1 MEKLS
6 AVVLAAGEGKR
17 MKSETPKVLHK
28 IAGKA
33 LVEWV
38 IEAVKGAGADHTVV
52 VTGHQAEK
60 VEEAL
65 GSLVS
70 FARQTQRL
78 GTGHAVMQAVP
89 LLPEAGSVL
98 IVAGD
103 TPLITA
109 DTLKSACTY
118 HWQEDND
125 ATVVTVSLTDAT
137 GYGRIIR
144 DASGKV
150 QKIVEHK
157 DCTKEELLVKEVNS
171 GIFCFK
177 IEALKAALGKLQNNN
192 AQGEYYLTDTL
203 EILLSAGKKV
213 DAYEADSPEELS
225 GINDRVQLSEATA
238 VMRRRIAKRHMENGV
253 TILSPEATYIDDS
266 VQIGEET
273 LLYPGC
279 VLEGKTVIGKG
290 CVIGPNC
297 RMVDAVIGNGTDVQ
311 FSVVLQ
317 SSVGEKT
324 HVGPFA
330 YVRPGS
336 EIGNEVKIGDFVEV
350 KKSVVGNGTK
360 VSHLSYIGDAEV
372 GERVNV
378 GCGSITVNYD
388 GANKFKT
395 VIGDDAFIGCN
406 TNLVSPVEVGRGAFI
421 AAGSTITD
429 NVPED
434 ALGIARERQVV
445 KEGWAKTNKP
455 KKK

>member
-1 MEKLS
+1 METLS

-38 IEAVKGAGADHTVV
+38 IEAVKGAGATRTVV
-52 VTGHQAEK
+52 VTGHRAEK

-65 GSLVS
+65 GNLVS
-70 FARQTQRL
+70 FARQSERL

-89 LLPEAGSVL
+89 FLPESGSVF

-109 DTLKSACTY
+109 ETLKNAYAY
-118 HWQEDND
+118 HLEAGND
-125 ATVVTVSLTDAT
+125 ATVVTVSLSDAT

-144 DASGKV
+144 NENGRV

-157 DCTKEELLVKEVNS
+157 DCTREELLVKEVNS
-171 GIFCFK
+171 GIFCFQA
-177 IEALKAALGKLQNNN
+177 EALKEALGKLGNNN

-203 EILLSAGKKV
+203 EILLQSGKKV
-213 DAYEADSPEELS
+213 DAYEANSPEELS
-225 GINDRVQLSEATA
+225 GINDRVQLSEAAA
-238 VMRRRIAKRHMENGV
+238 VMRKRIAKKHMENGV
-253 TILSPEATYIDDS
+253 TILSPEAAYIDAD
-266 VQIGEET
+266 VVIGEET
-273 LLYPGC
+273 VVYPGC
-279 VLEGKTVIGKG
+279 VLEGNTVIGKN
-290 CVIGPNC
+290 CAIGPNC
-297 RMVDAVIGNGTDVQ
+297 RMRDAVIGNGTDVQ

-317 SSVGEKT
+317 SSIGENT

-336 EIGNEVKIGDFVEV
+336 EIGDAVKIGDFVEV
-350 KKSVVGNGTK
+350 KKSAIGNGTK

-395 VIGDDAFIGCN
+395 IIGDDAFIGCN

-421 AAGSTITD
+421 AAGSTITED
-429 NVPED
+429 VPAD